1 MAARSM
7 KRQTWGWLALGSAG
21 FLFYASRKR
30 SSSSLGSAA
39 LGSPLDDNARAT
51 VTRHGYYGAPRDG
64 PPRHRHQ
71 GIDLA
76 ARAGSQVL
84 AVGDGVIVK
93 TDPGLGKVVRKLRL
107 DVPGAW
113 DFSHRRVDTVVYADL
128 GTPLVWPGDRVR
140 RGDPIALV
148 DKAGFFHF
156 AVKELR
162 PGGEV
167 FFDPKAAGF
176 SYRASG
182 PEVT

>member
-1 MAARSM
+1 V
-7 KRQTWGWLALGSAG
+7 KREHWGWIALGSAG
-21 FLFYASRKR
+21 VLLLVSRKG
-30 SSSSLGSAA
+30 SLPSGSPI
-39 LGSPLDDNARAT
+39 LGSPLDGGGRAS
-51 VTRHGYYGAPRDG
+51 VTPRGFYGAPRDG
-64 PPRHRHQ
+64 PPRHLHQ

-76 ARAGSQVL
+76 ARAGSHVL
-84 AVGDGVIVK
+84 AVGEGVIVR
-93 TDPGLGKVVRKLRL
+93 TDPGLGKIVRKLRL

-113 DFSHRRVDTVVYADL
+113 DFAHRRVDAVLYADL
-128 GTPLVWPGDRVR
+128 GTPLVQPGDRVR

-176 SYRASG
+176 AYRVSG
-182 PEVT
+182 LEVT